1 MRSSQVL
8 PYQRWNWAGDE
19 IVPNSTIPARRPIA
33 GVKKR
38 TSWHL
43 DVRRYL
49 TSSNN
54 SVTSGVMHDIVK
66 ALPREQQDLF
76 RSRTEGAFDFR
87 RECVV
92 TWFRRFRYIAGKRKN
107 EAWRLPEETLAL
119 MGGDCEDLAF
129 LLATLL
135 EASGISPY
143 CIRVVFGA
151 VTVHGPRGPQIH
163 DHAWVVYLNERG
175 GWEILEPLAYC
186 AQGRTPRKRSRVAP
200 DALATPDVEY
210 VPVMVFNHDHLW
222 RVRSYRSGPDMDVD
236 RFLKEREFWGR
247 FDPSFAAGVHDE
259 IVDEAL
265 PQLSWLTRQR
275 LKWASFAVDVNTL
288 SYDPRD
294 HFDFAYL
301 DEGWKRVEKRLDSD
315 SLGSFALAMHA
326 ACDFYA
332 HTLYGEFAPR
342 TAAGG
347 LVLYDPSA
355 PFDASNVT
363 YDFRPYAPI
372 PGTKRTPEQCAEIWK
387 GKLISGQ
394 WWRDYSTFPDDL
406 QYRGD
411 LEDHR
416 SLPDHD
422 HLAVD
427 QKSYPGESHRYSRE
441 FYAEQFRVRRQAAV
455 QHVRRLHSDWTAR
468 HH

>member
-1 MRSSQVL
+1 MCMRTSQVL

-19 IVPNSTIPARRPIA
+19 IVPDPTIPARRPIA
-33 GVKKR
+33 GAKR
-38 TSWHL
+38 HAAWKL

-49 TSSNN
+49 TAPSN
-54 SVTSGVMHDIVK
+54 SVISEVIREIVK
-66 ALPREQQDLF
+66 GLSPAQQDHF
-76 RSRTEGAFDFR
+76 RSRRETAFDFR

-92 TWFRRFRYIAGKRKN
+92 AFFARFRYRKSKGTRRQ

-119 MGGDCEDLAF
+119 EGGDCEDLAF

-143 CIRVVFGA
+143 CIRVVFGT
-151 VTVHGPRGPQIH
+151 VTVHGPGTPRVH

-175 GWEILEPLAYC
+175 GWEILEPLAFC
-186 AQGRTPRKRSRVAP
+186 AQGRATRKRPQAQ
-200 DALATPDVEY
+200 APDVEY

-222 RVRSYRSGPDMDVD
+222 RVRSYRGEAEIDVD
-236 RFLKEREFWGR
+236 SFLRDRGFWDR

-265 PQLSWLTRQR
+265 PRLSWLERQR
-275 LKWASFAVDVNTL
+275 IKWASFAVDVDTL

-294 HFDFAYL
+294 HFDFAYVE
-301 DEGWKRVEKRLDSD
+301 EGWARVAQRLAKR

-332 HTLYGEFAPR
+332 HTVYGEFAPR
-342 TAAGG
+342 DAAGRIA
-347 LVLYDPSA
+347 LYDPKR
-355 PFDASNVT
+355 PFDASGIT

-372 PGTKRTPEQCAEIWK
+372 PGTKRSPEACAELWN

-394 WWRDYSTFPDDL
+394 WWRDYATFPDDL

-411 LEDHR
+411 LEVHR

-422 HLAVD
+422 FLAVD
-427 QKSYPGESHRYSRE
+427 QKSRRAGVHRYGKE
-441 FYAEQFRVRRQAAV
+441 AYAEQFALRRQAAV
-455 QHVRRLHSDWTAR
+455 DHVRKLYAEWNTPRR
-468 HH
+468 